1 MAPAKIE
8 RYRKYTNLEKKEPSQ
23 MKNSAARKLKQAPKG
38 SNFGRLYRMAET
50 IGYSFTLPEFSL
62 IPSSKIGNPLCLSG
76 LKNSEIVR
84 LHRLIKT
91 KNC

>member
-1 MAPAKIE
+1 
-8 RYRKYTNLEKKEPSQ
+8 